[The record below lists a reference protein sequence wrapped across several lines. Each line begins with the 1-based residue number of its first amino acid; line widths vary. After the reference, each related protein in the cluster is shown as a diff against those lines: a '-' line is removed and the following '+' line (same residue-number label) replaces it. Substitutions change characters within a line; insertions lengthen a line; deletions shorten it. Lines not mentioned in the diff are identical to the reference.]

1 MFSLPRAKLTKK
13 GGGLRGAYFN
23 SNELAARLPHR
34 RRLAARLRGPR
45 PAEPTFL
52 SAQTNDIMCNFP
64 SKKPCA
70 SVVCRERIHVDRQTC
85 CCAATASPRAAVVA
99 ASRVRAHLD
108 PYCCEGLSFLFA
120 RRQGGLE
127 EPRSREA
134 KQTRKTTISKRGNW
148 RSYPFRTRSTLYL
161 GEEAAAQ
168 ACASAADSSSRASS
182 AASTLFAAE
191 AWRH

>member
-1 MFSLPRAKLTKK
+1 
-13 GGGLRGAYFN
+13 
-23 SNELAARLPHR
+23 
-34 RRLAARLRGPR
+34 
-45 PAEPTFL
+45 
-52 SAQTNDIMCNFP
+52 MCNFP

-70 SVVCRERIHVDRQTC
+70 SVVCRERIHVDKQTC

-148 RSYPFRTRSTLYL
+148 RSYPFRTRFTLYL

-182 AASTLFAAE
+182 AASMLFAAE
-191 AWRH
+191 TWALKSAASREARSDPGGGGSRNQTIFAYFPGNRTTCTSKKITMSTNRSRM